1 MSEVVPPSEDST
13 STEDAEKAWAEEYR
27 ARANRGRTISGAS
40 RHLFEHAE
48 LDIKRLPALS
58 EFQVRRLADEG
69 ATGSTFGHLGR
80 RYESAALLLEG
91 ARRRFADRVV
101 AYPVPALQGE
111 LLTFEGHAA
120 VERGIRELLESKTP
134 GIDWW
139 VPAHWEAPLLKYQFI
154 HGSLAA
160 PPHPVT
166 GQAMSLEVYGRV
178 IRTGGVTL
186 DSPDGKA
193 WQEAWRVHYHGAGP
207 EDGPL
212 DLAGD
217 TSVRIEVATYAN
229 LRFPGVGV
237 PFYM

>member
-1 MSEVVPPSEDST
+1 MT
-13 STEDAEKAWAEEYR
+13 QDAQQARAEEYR
-27 ARANRGRTISGAS
+27 ARTNRGRTISGAPGP
-40 RHLFEHAE
+40 LYEHAE
-48 LDIKRLPALS
+48 LEIKRLPTLS
-58 EFQVRRLADEG
+58 ESQVRRLADEG
-69 ATGSTFGHLGR
+69 VTGSMSGHVGKP
-80 RYESAALLLEG
+80 YGSAALLLEG

-111 LLTFEGHAA
+111 LVTFEGHAD
-120 VERGIRELLESKTP
+120 VERGIRELLERRTP

-166 GQAMSLEVYGRV
+166 EQPMSLEIYGRV
-178 IRTGGVTL
+178 IRTAGVTL
-186 DSPDGKA
+186 DSPQGKA
-193 WQEAWRVHYHGAGP
+193 WQDAWRVHYHEAGP

-212 DLAGD
+212 DLPGE
-217 TSVRIEVATYAN
+217 TTVRIEVATYAS
-229 LRFPGVGV
+229 LRFPGVRV